1 MAAHPCPPAIVP
13 DQNFDTKLNALN
25 PLDRAVLLAFA
36 LGALP
41 RARSW
46 VYELLYDP
54 QMRPGVDKR
63 PVQDAIRLSMQSLKQ
78 RGWLLEDLRRPGYWS
93 PSVEVL
99 AGAWQG
105 LLMAHDTESLRLGD
119 AHGRELLPWGT
130 LYAHCVAAIN
140 GGDELGFQRAVQ
152 AELAALG
159 VAGRVI
165 CGLARRGADDAIDG
179 YGVMVD
185 GLSADASLA
194 LQQHGIGAG
203 RRFGYGLF
211 VPHRSAAAVGAPD

>member
-1 MAAHPCPPAIVP
+1 MSVQSEMI
-13 DQNFDTKLNALN
+13 D
-25 PLDRAVLLAFA
+25 LAFA
-36 LGALP
+36 ITSGRLPGEHRHALADAIDAALP
-41 RARSW
+41 WLA
-46 VYELLYDP
+46 LTP
-54 QMRPGVDKR
+54 QAGMHP
-63 PVQDAIRLSMQSLKQ
+63 LK
-78 RGWLLEDLRRPGYWS
+78 
-93 PSVEVL
+93 L
-99 AGAWQG
+99 AGGGAQP
-105 LLMAHDTESLRLGD
+105 LLSARTRLTLRLPRSRAQQAAALAGRELAVGTGHLRLGD